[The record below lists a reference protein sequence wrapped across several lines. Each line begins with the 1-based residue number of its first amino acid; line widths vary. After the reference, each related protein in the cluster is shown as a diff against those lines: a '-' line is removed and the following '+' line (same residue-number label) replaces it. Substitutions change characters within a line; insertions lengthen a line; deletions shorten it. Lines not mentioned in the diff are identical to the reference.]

1 MMGRSPATWAAVHQ
15 SGSGVGLLRA
25 WGGGRLPPKL
35 SLSPPAGFVSWR
47 DTTSGSWYI
56 ETLDGVLEQWAHC
69 EDLLTLLL
77 RVRLLAGAGGSE
89 SSQGGLGAC

>member
-1 MMGRSPATWAAVHQ
+1 MGCCASV
-15 SGSGVGLLRA
+15 GV
-25 WGGGRLPPKL
+25 WGGLAACMRRGAAPPKL

-77 RVRLLAGAGGSE
+77 RVRLLAGAGGRE

>member
-15 SGSGVGLLRA
+15 SGSG
-25 WGGGRLPPKL
+25 GGPAVCMGGAPPKL
-35 SLSPPAGFVSWR
+35 SLSPRAGFVSWR

-77 RVRLLAGAGGSE
+77 RVRLLAGAGGRE

>member
-1 MMGRSPATWAAVHQ
+1 MRRGAA
-15 SGSGVGLLRA
+15 
-25 WGGGRLPPKL
+25 PPKL

-77 RVRLLAGAGGSE
+77 RVRLLAGAGGERILPRWFGSML
-89 SSQGGLGAC
+89 SRAPSPNQRFLLHPGLP